1 VLQDEGV
8 KAGELGWLE
17 RRGNRRLKHGAG
29 DFFLKKLIFIHI
41 ILFFMFLYNF
51 YLFL

>member
-29 DFFLKKLIFIHI
+29 EFFLKKINIYPYHS
-41 ILFFMFLYNF
+41 FFYVSI
-51 YLFL
+51 